1 MPHYR
6 LWCGERRLETADGV
20 KGGVFTVERMERTER
35 TERTTLSSGRVK
47 LVDPTAPAGAP
58 VPEDLDLEKV
68 LGDMPKKT
76 YDMKRM
82 PFENDPVKIP
92 DAATASEALDRVLQ
106 LPSVCSKR

>member
-1 MPHYR
+1 
-6 LWCGERRLETADGV
+6 
-20 KGGVFTVERMERTER
+20 MEA
-35 TERTTLSSGRVK
+35 TTLGSGRVK
-47 LVDPTAPAGAP
+47 LVDPTAPAGSP
-58 VPEDLDLEKV
+58 LPEDLDLEKV

-106 LPSVCSKR
+106 LPSVCSKRLGRVFCLFTPQLNPPSLVCALSSSRV